1 MTAYT
6 YRAQND
12 RGDTTVRL
20 SPPFLEVDTPDGE
33 SLRLPLDEVGQ
44 VELTVMDAPG
54 GLKLHTLCVYA
65 AGEKKAF
72 PRITNTGFTAANAE
86 SESAIIRAGF
96 KIQDEGFRRFASA
109 FHQEVA
115 RHAPHAHFTGQEF
128 DMKMLIQALGF
139 TALVAVV
146 TLASAWMML
155 SLSGSYIVALADLAA
170 GAFAATLIW
179 RRITGARRYAYDP
192 QAIPASLMPAAN
204 DRW

>member
-20 SPPFLEVDTPDGE
+20 LPPYLEVDTAEGQ
-33 SLRLPLDEVGQ
+33 SLRLPLEEVGQ
-44 VELTVMDAPG
+44 VEMTVMDAPG

-72 PRITNTGFTAANAE
+72 PRITNTGFTGAE
-86 SESAIIRAGF
+86 SDGDSAIIRAGF

-128 DMKMLIQALGF
+128 DMKILIQALG
-139 TALVAVV
+139 TMALVAAI
-146 TLASAWMML
+146 TLVSAWMML
-155 SLSGSYIVALADLAA
+155 SFSGSFIVALADLAA

-192 QAIPASLMPAAN
+192 HAIPASLMPAAN

>member
-20 SPPFLEVDTPDGE
+20 VPPFLEVDTFEGE
-33 SLRLPLDEVGQ
+33 SLRLPLEEVAH

-54 GLKLHTLCVYA
+54 GLKLHTLSVYA

-72 PRITNTGFTAANAE
+72 PRITNTGF
-86 SESAIIRAGF
+86 SEAHRDSDPAIIRAGF

-128 DMKMLIQALGF
+128 DMKMLVQALGL
-139 TALVAVV
+139 AAIVAVV
-146 TLASAWMML
+146 TLVSAWMML
-155 SLSGSYIVALADLAA
+155 SLTGSFLVALADLAA